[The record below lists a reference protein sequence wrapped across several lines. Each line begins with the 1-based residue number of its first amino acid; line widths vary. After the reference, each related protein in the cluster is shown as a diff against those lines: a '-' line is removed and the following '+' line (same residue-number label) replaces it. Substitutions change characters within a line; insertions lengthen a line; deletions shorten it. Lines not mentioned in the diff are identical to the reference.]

1 MGRVSSR
8 VEEERSNTRRNTQHG
23 YKSGRKLHEQHRLGM
38 IKSKTQRCR
47 HEGLLGP
54 QVGAENQG
62 KSGISGIEAVQADE
76 LSG

>member
-8 VEEERSNTRRNTQHG
+8 VEEERSNTRRNTQHR

-47 HEGLLGP
+47 YEDLHWAAGWC
-54 QVGAENQG
+54 
-62 KSGISGIEAVQADE
+62 
-76 LSG
+76 